1 MTTLEE
7 AWKKV
12 ERWADIDRSSSDLC
26 LLDLRRRV
34 EALEARAAT
43 EESSATDVDSA
54 LLRTG
59 MVTARHL
66 ATIKESLRV
75 EPAPAPAA
83 DRPLWAQ
90 MAETYY
96 EAPDDPEEWAAV
108 LDVVADWLAA
118 REYCGAASA
127 LRIEARRARKGAR

>member
-83 DRPLWAQ
+83 DRPLWREVRGATQAVPGEFDWVAAQ
-90 MAETYY
+90 LA
-96 EAPDDPEEWAAV
+96 
-108 LDVVADWLAA
+108 VADWLAA
-118 REYCGAASA
+118 REHCGAASA
-127 LRIEARRARKGAR
+127 LRAEARRAREEE